1 MSATPTS
8 GALAGL
14 TVLDLSRLLPGPYL
28 GRVLADLGAD
38 VIKVE
43 APGGHGDWV
52 RWLPPLAGDQGASF
66 AALNYGK
73 RSVVLD
79 LKKPEGAAVLRA
91 LCRRADVLVESFR
104 PGVLDRLGVGYDALA
119 AENPRLVFC
128 SISGY
133 GQEGPLAAT
142 PGHDLGYLARS
153 GVLSLFGP
161 AASAPQ
167 VPGVQLADIAGGALS
182 AAVGILAALRERD
195 RTGKGRHLDV
205 SMTRSLGAFLALE
218 LPRRAA
224 GEVDARGEGLLTG
237 GVPCYRVYAT
247 ADGRHMVL
255 AALEPKFWTSFC
267 ERAGCRHLVDQALAR
282 GEVGGAVVRE
292 LTALFASRT
301 QAEWIAVFAGSETCC
316 EPVLTPEEA
325 IASGAIAAVEA
336 AGALAPATDVGF
348 GPVASSR
355 RTVPR
360 LGEDGLAVARELGV
374 SDQVVAAAREAG
386 ALLVPG
392 EEG

>member
-1 MSATPTS
+1 MSTTHQA

-28 GRVLADLGAD
+28 GRMLADLGAD
-38 VIKVE
+38 VVKIE

-52 RWLPPLAGDQGASF
+52 RWLPPLVGDQGASF

-104 PGVLDRLGVGYDALA
+104 PGVLDRLGVGYQALA
-119 AENPRLVFC
+119 AENPGLVFC
-128 SISGY
+128 AISGY
-133 GQEGPLAAT
+133 GQTGPLAAS

-161 AASAPQ
+161 AGDAPQ
-167 VPGVQLADIAGGALS
+167 VPGIQVADIAAGALS

-195 RTGKGRHLDV
+195 RTGRGQLLDV

-224 GEVDARGEGLLTG
+224 GEVDPRGDGLLTG

-247 ADGRHMVL
+247 RDGRHMAL
-255 AALEPKFWTSFC
+255 AALEPKFWASFC
-267 ERAGCRHLVDQALAR
+267 ERAGCPHLGDQALAR
-282 GEVGGAVVRE
+282 GDEGAAVVRE
-292 LTALFASRT
+292 LAALFATRT
-301 QAEWIAVFAGSETCC
+301 QAEWVTAFAGSEACC

-325 IASGAIAAVEA
+325 LASGAIGAVDA
-336 AGALAPATDVGF
+336 SGALAPATDVGF
-348 GPVASSR
+348 GPVAASR
-355 RTVPR
+355 RAVSP
-360 LGEDGLAVARELGV
+360 LGADGLAVARDLGV
-374 SDQVVAAAREAG
+374 PDDVVAAARAAG
-386 ALLVPG
+386 AF
-392 EEG
+392 